1 MNSTLLLKRNLV
13 YYWRTNLAVVCGV
26 AVAVAVLAGALLV
39 GDSVRASLRE
49 LFLQRLG
56 STEQVISSASFFREH
71 LAAEI
76 EQDERFPQTGLRAA
90 CPLIVI
96 QGTITHEASKRW
108 SSNVQIYGVDERF
121 WQFHGKERTLA
132 PRDREMLVGAS
143 LADELGIRA
152 GDAVLL
158 RVEKPS
164 AIPVESLHGR
174 KEDLGRTLRLS
185 TRERLDSSTLGE
197 FSLQPQQ
204 TAISVVFVPLR
215 LLQKELEQEGK
226 VNTILLSAGVSGAKE
241 ATSNDALRGIL
252 KERVRLE
259 DLGVK
264 LRALEEQRSLS
275 LETDSALVSNSLAE
289 TASAAANRLGL
300 RPQPVFSYLANS
312 IRSGPREIPYSLVT
326 AIDDESFEQLKRTPA
341 STSSTT
347 SSTSHS
353 SVAPASTSSQLPPII
368 LNEWAAREL
377 GIQTGAPVT
386 LEYYLWQEGGRL
398 STGAAEFQLAGVV
411 PIEGIAA
418 DRNLV
423 PEYPGITGSESLSDW
438 DPPFPVDLS
447 RIQDRDEEYWDKYR
461 TTPKAFIPLVKGE
474 QLWPSRFGKLTSLRL
489 RLAPTDAPLE
499 KTLESYR
506 SSLRAALDPTQVGLA
521 LYAAREE
528 GLKASKGATNFGEY
542 FLYFSFFLVVSALM
556 LAALFFKLG
565 IEQRLRELGI
575 LQAVGF
581 HAARIRALFLTE
593 GIVLA
598 MAGSVL
604 GLLGALLYGKL
615 MMLGLTTW
623 WVGAVGTTQLN
634 LHVSPV
640 SLVLGGAGGV
650 LAALVCVYW
659 TLRRLAPASPRSLLT
674 GTALTGA
681 LSRRGFA
688 HTRPPYTFIV
698 AVVFSVFALVL
709 LLSSALGMV
718 GQVAGFFGGGALLLI
733 ALLCYQSVW
742 LRRRKR
748 RLLGG
753 DGWWSVMRL
762 GFRNVAHRPV
772 RSVLCIALIA
782 SAAFIIVAVDSFRR
796 DGRNST
802 LDRKSGGGGYA
813 LLAESALPLVHDP
826 NTPEGREALNLN
838 TGRDADTLDHLSFAR
853 FRVRPGDDASCLN
866 LYQPRNPRIL
876 APTDDFVKANR
887 FSFQDSLARTNE
899 ERENPWLLLNSELD
913 GGAIPVMADANSLAY
928 VLHLKVGDELTL
940 DGEDGSPLRLRVVA
954 ALSDS
959 IFQSEL
965 LMSEKNFLRL
975 FPEQEGYRFFLL
987 DLAAPETA
995 ATQSKAL
1002 EAQLSDFGFDVT
1014 STAERLASFHR
1025 VENTF
1030 ISTFQMLGALGLA
1043 LGTLGMAAILLR
1055 NVLERRRELALLR
1068 AVGYNARH
1076 FALMTV
1082 AENAL
1087 LLLCGLLTGT
1097 ACALL
1102 AIAPVFFSRGGQLP
1116 NLSLSLLLLSVLISG
1131 LLASL
1136 VATTAALR
1144 SPLIPALRSE

>member
-1 MNSTLLLKRNLV
+1 MNSFVLLKRNLAH
-13 YYWRTNLAVVCGV
+13 YWRTNLAVVCGV

-49 LFLQRLG
+49 LFLGRLG
-56 STEQVISSASFFREH
+56 GTEQVLSGANFFREQ
-71 LAAEI
+71 LASEI
-76 EQDERFPQTGLRAA
+76 ERDGRLLRGA
-90 CPLIVI
+90 CPLIVLR
-96 QGTITHEASKRW
+96 GTVTHEASKRW
-108 SSNVQIYGVDERF
+108 SSGVQIYGVDERF
-121 WQFHGKERTLA
+121 WRFHGKDNALGPRERET
-132 PRDREMLVGAS
+132 LVGAS
-143 LADELGIRA
+143 LADELGVEP
-152 GDAVLL
+152 GDTLLL

-174 KEDLGRTLRLS
+174 KEDLGRTVRLKAS
-185 TRERLDSSTLGE
+185 ARLDASALGE

-204 TAISVVFVPLR
+204 TAVKVVFVPLA

-226 VNTILLSAGVSGAKE
+226 VNTILLSAQAEGTNS
-241 ATSNDALRGIL
+241 DALRAVV
-252 KERVRLE
+252 KERVTLE
-259 DLGVK
+259 DLGVR
-264 LRALEEQRSLS
+264 LRALDERRGLA
-275 LETDSALVSNSLAE
+275 LETESALVNNYLAE
-289 TASAAANRLGL
+289 TASATASRLGL
-300 RPQPVFSYLANS
+300 RPQPIFSYLANS
-312 IRSGPREIPYSLVT
+312 IRSGSREVPYSLVT
-326 AIDDESFEQLKRTPA
+326 AIDDESFEKLKSTAPSPA
-341 STSSTT
+341 QTSS
-347 SSTSHS
+347 
-353 SVAPASTSSQLPPII
+353 ALPPIV
-368 LNEWAAREL
+368 LNEWAASEL
-377 GIQTGAPVT
+377 GVQPGAPVT

-398 STGAAEFQLAGVV
+398 TTATAEFQLAGIV
-411 PIEGIAA
+411 PIQGLAA

-438 DPPFPVDLS
+438 DPPFPIDLA
-447 RIQDRDEEYWDKYR
+447 RVRDRDEEYWDQFR
-461 TTPKAFIPLVKGE
+461 ATPKAFIPLAKGQE
-474 QLWPSRFGKLTSLRL
+474 LWSSRFGRLTSLRL
-489 RLAPTDAPLE
+489 QLAPTGAPLDA
-499 KTLESYR
+499 TLDAYR
-506 SSLRAALDPTQVGLA
+506 SNLRAALDPAQAGLA

-528 GLKASKGATNFGEY
+528 GLKASQGATNFGEY

-565 IEQRLRELGI
+565 VEQRLRELGI
-575 LQAVGF
+575 LRAVGF
-581 HAARIRALFLTE
+581 HAARIRTLFLVE
-593 GIVLA
+593 GVVLA
-598 MAGSVL
+598 TIGSVL

-623 WVGAVGTTQLN
+623 WVGAVGTTLLN
-634 LHVSPV
+634 LHVSPTT
-640 SLVLGGAGGV
+640 LALGGAGGV
-650 LAALVCVYW
+650 LAALGCVYW
-659 TLRRLAPASPRSLLT
+659 TLRRLASASPRSLLT
-674 GTALTGA
+674 GTALTDTQ
-681 LSRRGFA
+681 SRRA
-688 HTRPPYTFIV
+688 SARTRRPYTLV
-698 AVVFSVFALVL
+698 AAVVSTVAATAL
-709 LLSSALGMV
+709 LLSSALGVV

-742 LRRRKR
+742 LRRGKR

-753 DGWWSVMRL
+753 SGWWTVARL

-782 SAAFIIVAVDSFRR
+782 SAAFIIVAVESFRR
-796 DGRNST
+796 DGRDST
-802 LDRKSGGGGYA
+802 LDKKSGGGGYP

-838 TGRDADTLDHLSFAR
+838 TGQDAAALDAVRFAR
-853 FRVRPGDDASCLN
+853 FRLRPGDDASCLN
-866 LYQPRNPRIL
+866 LYQPRNPRVL
-876 APTDDFVKANR
+876 APTEDFVQSNR
-887 FSFQDSLARTNE
+887 FSFQNSLARTNE
-899 ERENPWLLLNSELD
+899 EQENPWLLLNSEQD
-913 GGAIPVMADANSLAY
+913 GGAVPVVADANSLSY
-928 VLHLKVGDELTL
+928 VLHLKLGDELTL
-940 DGEDGSPLRLRVVA
+940 EHEGGSPVRLRIVG

-975 FPEQEGYRFFLL
+975 FPEQEGFRFFLL
-987 DLAAPETA
+987 DLPQPETA
-995 ATQSKAL
+995 ATMTKAL
-1002 EAQLSDFGFDVT
+1002 ETQLSDFGFDVT
-1014 STAERLASFHR
+1014 PTAERLAQFHR

-1043 LGTLGMAAILLR
+1043 LGTLGMAAVLLR

-1102 AIAPVFFSRGGQLP
+1102 AISPVFFSRGGQLP
-1116 NLSLSLLLLSVLISG
+1116 NFSIGLLLFSVLISG

-1136 VATTAALR
+1136 VATAAALR